1 MDHTLGLCQDGTV
14 LAAGQGMFGTC
25 AVEHWQDITAI
36 AAGHM
41 HSLGLRKDG
50 RLLQA
55 DGFIAPGVL
64 DWTDLTAVAVGPY
77 HTVAVKQD
85 GTVVAS
91 GDIQHGQCQ
100 VETWTNVRTVAAGE
114 RHTVALCADGR
125 ILAVGDD
132 SAGQCDVT
140 EWKLW

>member
-1 MDHTLGLCQDGTV
+1 
-14 LAAGQGMFGTC
+14 
-25 AVEHWQDITAI
+25 
-36 AAGHM
+36 M

-100 VETWTNVRTVAAGE
+100 MEAWTTSAPSPPESGILLRCVPTAGFWRSE
-114 RHTVALCADGR
+114 MTAQG
-125 ILAVGDD
+125 
-132 SAGQCDVT
+132 SVT
-140 EWKLW
+140 

>member
-1 MDHTLGLCQDGTV
+1 
-14 LAAGQGMFGTC
+14 
-25 AVEHWQDITAI
+25 
-36 AAGHM
+36 M

-125 ILAVGDD
+125 VLAVGDD